1 MKKRFMRRVL
11 AAVSSM
17 VLVLAM
23 TSTVPVFADERTE
36 LENELKQLEQEEK
49 KLKNQLASASEDLSA
64 SKERKELLDNQIG
77 NVTGQI
83 DLLSH
88 QLDSIHASI
97 EKKNKEIA
105 KAEKEMAAKEAAISK
120 THQELGQRLRTIAKS
135 GNLSAVQRLLNTDN
149 YTDYLLKSKAAQ
161 CIAKRDQQT
170 MDELEAALEV
180 IAKEREKLQ
189 QQKTDIEKKK
199 KDVEALKAKSDK
211 KKKELDQLYRAARS
225 EQHKLQSTIDGYNDD
240 LKETQKKID
249 EANEAIEELIQNS
262 GGSGSYNGNMMFWPV
277 PTVRNISSH
286 FGYRWGRM
294 HRGIDISE
302 GKIPI
307 YGEKIYAAADGVVIA
322 ANYTSKWGSGWSY
335 GYGYSCII
343 DHGEDSRGVTIATLY
358 AHCSQMYARVGQ
370 KVVGGQTVIGR
381 AGNTGDVTGPH
392 LHFEVREDGKR
403 VNPYPKYVHPNVN

>member
-1 MKKRFMRRVL
+1 MNHRFMRRLL
-11 AAVSSM
+11 AAVSSVM
-17 VLVLAM
+17 LVLAM
-23 TSTVPVFADERTE
+23 TATVPVLADERTE

-64 SKERKELLDNQIG
+64 SKERKELLDTQID
-77 NVTGQI
+77 NVTDQI
-83 DLLSH
+83 DLLGN
-88 QLDSIHASI
+88 QLDGINASI
-97 EKKNKEIA
+97 AKKNKEIA
-105 KAEKEMAAKEAAISK
+105 KAQKEMAAKEAAISK
-120 THQELGQRLRTIAKS
+120 THRELGDRLRTIAKS
-135 GNLSAVQRLLNTDN
+135 GNLSAIQRLLNTDN

-161 CIAKRDQQT
+161 CIAKRDQKT

-180 IAKEREKLQ
+180 IAQDRKKLQ
-189 QQKTDIEKKK
+189 KQKAEIEQKK
-199 KDVEALKAKSDK
+199 KDVEALKAKSNK
-211 KKKELDQLYRAARS
+211 KKKELDKLCSAARS
-225 EQHKLQSTIDGYNDD
+225 EQHKLQNTINSFNDD
-240 LKETQKKID
+240 LKETQKKIE
-249 EANEAIEELIQNS
+249 EANEAIEELIQNN
-262 GGSGSYNGNMMFWPV
+262 GGSGSYNQDMMFWPV
-277 PTVRNISSH
+277 PTVRNISSYYE
-286 FGYRWGRM
+286 YRWGRM

-302 GKIPI
+302 GRIPI

-392 LHFEVREDGKR
+392 LHFEVREDGRR